1 LFMPDSMLAVRFY
14 KPGELKAEQV
24 PIPRAGPGE
33 LVVKS
38 HVALT
43 CGTDVK
49 MFKRGHPLAKPPQIM
64 GHEFAGTVSEVGEGA
79 EKFKVGMKVASA
91 NSAPCNKCFYCLR
104 RQPNLCEHLNDSL
117 VGFTWPGSYAEY
129 VKVPERIVR
138 QNTFQVPEG
147 VPLEN
152 IASLEPLG
160 CVVHAWDLV
169 GQVPAGTA
177 VIIGGGPIGLL
188 HAQLARLN
196 GATQVALCDVAPE
209 RLREAVRIGV
219 NTTINS
225 ANENIVEKVSG
236 LTDGRGADIVVEAV
250 GRDETWEST
259 IGLVRKGGK
268 ILLFGGCP
276 SGTTVSFNAD
286 KIHYGE
292 LLVQGAFHH
301 TPAAVERGFGLIV
314 SGQVSIKPLIS
325 HDMPLERAEE
335 ALRLMGE
342 GKALKIALHPPG

>member
-1 LFMPDSMLAVRFY
+1 MPDSMLAVRFY
-14 KPGELKAEQV
+14 KPGDLKAEQV

-38 HVALT
+38 QVALT

-79 EKFKVGMKVASA
+79 EKFKVGMKVVSA
-91 NSAPCNKCFYCLR
+91 NSAPCNKCFYCLKH
-104 RQPNLCEHLNDSL
+104 QPNLCEHLDESL

-129 VKVPERIVR
+129 VRVPARIVR
-138 QNTFQVPEG
+138 QNTFQVPDG
-147 VPLEN
+147 VPLDSV
-152 IASLEPLG
+152 ACLEPLA

-169 GQVPAGTA
+169 GQAPDGTA

-196 GATQVALCDVAPE
+196 AAKQVALCDVVPD
-209 RLREAVRIGV
+209 RLREAERIGV
-219 NTTINS
+219 DTTINS
-225 ANENIVEKVSG
+225 ANENIVEKVSE
-236 LTDGRGADIVVEAV
+236 LTDGRGADVVVEAV
-250 GRDETWEST
+250 GRAETWEST
-259 IGLVRKGGK
+259 IGLARKGGR

-301 TPAAVERGFGLIV
+301 TPAAVERGFRLIV

-325 HDMPLERAEE
+325 HDMPLEKAEE

-342 GKALKIALHPPG
+342 GKALKVALRPPR